1 MYLPGGTRQI
11 GDIYAG
17 KYRTQYAKERQML
30 AIFESRPNMKILDAS
45 VATTWDK
52 VGPFALEA
60 YLTATIYINST
71 YSSKGYIKL
80 DEKDMEA
87 AQPQIAEVNTK

>member
-11 GDIYAG
+11 GNIYAG
-17 KYRTQYAKERQML
+17 KYRTQYAKEREML
-30 AIFESRPNMKILDAS
+30 AIFARRPNMKILDAS

-60 YLTATIYINST
+60 YLNATIYVNST

-80 DEKDMEA
+80 DEQDM
-87 AQPQIAEVNTK
+87 